1 MTRKTGQ
8 NQSMAKS
15 QYPQKKRQNP
25 HQEKMRQN
33 HHPEKNR
40 FNRKNE
46 MENRQKPVDGKSQG
60 QIFQKSQGQSG
71 FNRRKVENPKVK
83 YFRNPKVKSQCPIG
97 KCAKTTTQKKTGF
110 NRRKVETTKWKI
122 PRSHGQNRF

>member
-15 QYPQKKRQNP
+15 QYPQKK
-25 HQEKMRQN
+25 RQN

-97 KCAKTTTQKKTGF
+97 KCAKTTTQKKTGLTG
-110 NRRKVETTKWKI
+110 NPKVK
-122 PRSHGQNRF
+122 SQGQIGK